1 MTRDET
7 LRILRQHKPEITDR
21 FGVATLAIF
30 GSTAR
35 DEATESSDLDV
46 LVSFEGKANSRRYF
60 GLQFFLED
68 LLARPVDLVT
78 DRALRAELK
87 PYIER
92 DLVNV

>member
-7 LRILRQHKPEITDR
+7 LRILRQHKPEIIDR
-21 FGVATLAIF
+21 FGVAKLAIF

-35 DEATESSDLDV
+35 NEATESSDLDV

-68 LLARPVDLVT
+68 LLSRPVDLVT

-92 DLVNV
+92 DLLNV

>member
-7 LRILRQHKPEITDR
+7 LRILRRHKPEIADR
-21 FGVATLAIF
+21 FGVANLAIF

-35 DEATESSDLDV
+35 DEATEDSDLDV

-87 PYIER
+87 PYIGQ
-92 DLVNV
+92 DLLNV

>member
-7 LRILRQHKPEITDR
+7 LSILRQHKPEIIDR
-21 FGVATLAIF
+21 FGVARLAIF

-35 DEATESSDLDV
+35 DEAEQGSDLDV
-46 LVSFEGKANSRRYF
+46 LVGFTGKANSRRYF

-68 LLARPVDLVT
+68 LLACSVDLVT
-78 DRALRAELK
+78 DRALRPELK

-92 DLVNV
+92 DLVDV